1 MFGLVASLGSPRSR
15 MTASACRG
23 LRVGEFRGR
32 GMRCPWLMELR
43 DYNTPEPSHIHVPRP
58 SRTDGAP
65 LQLSM
70 VDPLDQGV
78 LMEDHAGQSC
88 CLSDAD

>member
-1 MFGLVASLGSPRSR
+1 M
-15 MTASACRG
+15 
-23 LRVGEFRGR
+23 
-32 GMRCPWLMELR
+32 MELR